1 MHLLQIPPAATNKI
15 YKCVTNSIP
24 HMIERGDVLTL
35 LLGKKYCFVGWGV
48 LTLLLGIVVCCR
60 LGCVNIVITSRCL
73 SEGSQLVTGVN

>member
-15 YKCVTNSIP
+15 YKCVVNKKNYR
-24 HMIERGDVLTL
+24 IERGGVLTL
-35 LLGKKYCFVGWGV
+35 LLGKKILFVGWGV
-48 LTLLLGIVVCCR
+48 LTLLLEIVVCCR